1 MCMPKMPAMQ
11 ALPPPPPAPPAAPAP
26 IEPTL
31 PPPPPEQAKTVAPTI
46 KASASQK
53 QDAKQAKAGVSSLT
67 IPLSTGTKNQKS
79 GLNIPV

>member
-1 MCMPKMPAMQ
+1 MPKMPAMP
-11 ALPPPPPAPPAAPAP
+11 AMPAPPPPAPPAPAP

-31 PPPPPEQAKTVAPTI
+31 PPPPPEQAKQQVAPTI

-53 QDAKQAKAGVSSLT
+53 QDAKQAKVGVSSLT